1 MPRRSA
7 TPAGL
12 SVAREKA
19 FIACR
24 AAGVYTLGQQAM
36 LGTVPDRPL
45 QAHGRA
51 RGGGIGLSAKR
62 IEDAIGPCAATRCFE
77 AALASGKLSHAYLLV
92 GRDDGAKLALATAL
106 AKAGNCTGEHLPGQY
121 CDVCASCRQIQAG
134 GSPNMRVFGD
144 GAKLDIE
151 AVDQFIAYACI
162 KTAPG
167 SLRVSVFR
175 GVDFFTDVAADRVLK
190 TIEEPIAGN
199 VFLLLSRNSRR
210 VLPTIRS
217 RVQVVKVQ
225 ANVGADAVQAG
236 GQQQDEDAA
245 LDVLLNYAKANLSL
259 GDASSRLLR
268 MDASATQRE
277 NAMEA
282 LRSIAVFMEGV
293 LRARGKLP
301 PLAHVSLDIEPELAR
316 VNFVLDES
324 RVIPFLDRLGDRLQ
338 HVEQNVNAELVVT
351 NALLELRRMTTD
363 E

>member
-1 MPRRSA
+1 M
-7 TPAGL
+7 
-12 SVAREKA
+12 
-19 FIACR
+19 
-24 AAGVYTLGQQAM
+24 
-36 LGTVPDRPL
+36 
-45 QAHGRA
+45 
-51 RGGGIGLSAKR
+51 SAKR
-62 IEDAIGPCAATRCFE
+62 IEDAVGPCAATRCFE

-92 GRDDGAKLALATAL
+92 GRNDAAKLTLAAAL
-106 AKAGNCTGEHLPGQY
+106 AKAGNCTSDHMPGEY
-121 CDVCASCRQIQAG
+121 CDSCVPCRQIQAG

-144 GAKLDIE
+144 AAKLDTE
-151 AVDQFIAYACI
+151 AVDQFIAYASI

-190 TIEEPIAGN
+190 TIEEPVAGN
-199 VFLLLSRNSRR
+199 VFLLLSQNSRR

-225 ANVGADAVQAG
+225 TEVAADAGQAG
-236 GQQQDEDAA
+236 VQPQGEDAA
-245 LDVLLNYAKANLSL
+245 LDILLNYAKANLSL

-268 MDASATQRE
+268 MDTTASQRE
-277 NAMEA
+277 NAMAA
-282 LRSIAVFMEGV
+282 LRSVAVFMEGV

-338 HVEQNVNAELVVT
+338 HVEQNVNPELVVT